1 MFAKVVVDMPL
12 NTAFTYR
19 VPEGLEGRLS
29 PAQRVRVPFGRGQ
42 RVGYVVELLDAADCD
57 ESKIK
62 DVTETVD
69 DAPLFT
75 PGLIE
80 LARWISSYYV
90 CPLHA
95 AFEAALPTGVK
106 KGSRGRQIKVV
117 HVKAGLEALKEL
129 RAEAGDSKSPRDR
142 MLGAL
147 IRRLEASEF
156 VVPQSLL
163 VREAG
168 TSNSPLNTLEKN
180 GVVEIVKEE
189 VTLETVLAAANVH
202 HTVRGEITLTPEQVA
217 ARDAILTPIEA
228 EEFKVFLLHG
238 VTGSGKTE
246 VYLDA
251 IERVIECGRQAIV
264 LVPEISL
271 TPQTVSRFAV
281 RFERLALLHSQQTEA
296 VRRETWRAIAAGEAD
311 VVIGPQS
318 AVFAPVPSLGLI
330 VVDEEHEPSFK
341 NLAAPRYNARDVA
354 VMRGK
359 ITSCP
364 VVLGSATPDLV
375 TYHNATGT
383 DKYIYL
389 SLPERVTEQKLPQVR
404 VIDMGVESRREH
416 RRVFFSRELVE
427 RLRECVQAGEQALLF
442 LNRRG
447 YQPFVRCRKHGGT
460 VKCPRCSV
468 ALTYHQNVNALVCHY
483 CSRRMSADR
492 CPECGSTDLWR
503 SGIGTERVEEILGE
517 LVPGIVCARM
527 DTDTMRRRSEYDRV
541 LGEFRA
547 GEIDCLVGTQMIA
560 KGLDF
565 PNVTLVGVMAADQI
579 LDFPDFRAVERT
591 FQLMVQVAG
600 RAGRGTRRGTVIVQT
615 LNPEHEVIRFAAQ
628 HDYASFAEHEL
639 GIRRRFNY
647 PPFAR
652 LVRFVISDT
661 DADRA
666 REHAQVLHDKAADAI
681 HEYGLPIQIL
691 PASQT
696 PRKLLRGRHQYHFLA
711 KLAAARAAG
720 ELITALGNALRPGRN
735 TRVTVDVD
743 PVTMF

>member
-12 NTAFTYR
+12 NTSFTYR
-19 VPEGLEGRLS
+19 VPEALAGKLS
-29 PAQRVRVPFGRGQ
+29 PAQRVHVPFGRGQ
-42 RVGYVVELLDAADCD
+42 RVGYVVLLLDKPDCD
-57 ESKIK
+57 ESRIK
-62 DVTETVD
+62 DIADTVD
-69 DAPLFT
+69 DAPLFM
-75 PGLIE
+75 PGLVE

-90 CPLHA
+90 CPLYA
-95 AFEAALPTGVK
+95 AFEAMLPTGIK
-106 KGSRGRQIKVV
+106 KGSRGRQIKVI
-117 HVKAGLEALKEL
+117 HIKAGLEDLKEL
-129 RAEAGDSKSPRDR
+129 RAETGDPNSPRGR

-147 IRRLEASEF
+147 IGRLEASEF
-156 VVPQSLL
+156 VAPQSHLL
-163 VREAG
+163 KEAG
-168 TSNSPLNTLEKN
+168 TSASPLNTLEKN
-180 GVVEIVKEE
+180 GAVEIVKQE
-189 VTLETVLAAANVH
+189 VTLETAVTAAHVH

-217 ARDAILTPIEA
+217 AVDAILAPIETG
-228 EEFKVFLLHG
+228 EFKVFLLHG

-251 IERVIECGRQAIV
+251 IERVIKLKRQAIV

-281 RFERLALLHSQQTEA
+281 RFERLALLHSQQTQA

-311 VVIGPQS
+311 VIIGPQS

-364 VVLGSATPDLV
+364 IVLGSATPDLV
-375 TYHNATGT
+375 TYHNATET
-383 DKYIYL
+383 DKYVYL
-389 SLPERVTEQKLPQVR
+389 SLPERVTEQELPQVR

-416 RRVFFSRELVE
+416 RRVSFSRELLE
-427 RLRECVQAGEQALLF
+427 RLRECLQAGEQALLF

-447 YQPFVRCRKHGGT
+447 YQPFVRCKKHGGT

-483 CSRRMSADR
+483 CSRRISADR

-503 SGIGTERVEEILGE
+503 SGIGTEWVEENIGN
-517 LVPGIVCARM
+517 LVPGIICARM
-527 DTDTMRRRSEYDRV
+527 DTDTMRSRSEYDRV

-579 LDFPDFRAVERT
+579 LDFPDFRAAERT
-591 FQLMVQVAG
+591 FQLMVQVGG
-600 RAGRGTRRGTVIVQT
+600 RAGRGTRRGTVIVQSW
-615 LNPEHEVIRFAAQ
+615 NPQHEVIQFAAR
-628 HDYASFAEHEL
+628 HDYESFAEHEL
-639 GIRRRFNY
+639 AIRRQFNY
-647 PPFAR
+647 GAYNRPRKRAPSRQKHPRHRRRRPGDDVLR
-652 LVRFVISDT
+652 LRN
-661 DADRA
+661 A
-666 REHAQVLHDKAADAI
+666 VLHKSR
-681 HEYGLPIQIL
+681 PV
-691 PASQT
+691 
-696 PRKLLRGRHQYHFLA
+696 R
-711 KLAAARAAG
+711 
-720 ELITALGNALRPGRN
+720 ELISLESTFHNKYSAETIWSGVKKR
-735 TRVTVDVD
+735 
-743 PVTMF
+743 